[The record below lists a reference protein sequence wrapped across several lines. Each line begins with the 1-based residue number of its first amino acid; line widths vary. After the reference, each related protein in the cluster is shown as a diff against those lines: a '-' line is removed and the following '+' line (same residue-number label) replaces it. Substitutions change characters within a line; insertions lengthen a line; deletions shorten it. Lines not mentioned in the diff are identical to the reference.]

1 MIEDIVFK
9 NPEYFYIL
17 IGLLP
22 MIMWYIWKQRKIAPA
37 YTVSG
42 TEVFQSVNPGFRTY
56 LRHIPFILRIIIL
69 SLVTVALARPQS
81 FDSWQDTSIEGVDI
95 VISNDV
101 SISMLATD
109 FKPNRLE
116 VAKEVAKEFITKR
129 PYDRIGLVIFAGE
142 SLTQCPLTTD
152 HNNLTHLMDQI
163 DPKLLKDGTAIGMG
177 LATAVNRLRKSE
189 AVSKVIILL
198 TDGVN
203 NQGTISPKTAAEL
216 AKAENVKVYTIAV
229 GTNGARVMTP
239 YGAIKA
245 EVDEK
250 VLKEIAEM
258 TGGKYFLAR
267 DKNALSQIYTEI
279 DKLEKTELDVTEYQ
293 NSSEEFHWWLIAAG
307 ILFMLEILLRN
318 TYLAVMA

>member
-1 MIEDIVFK
+1 MNEDIVFK
-9 NPEYFYIL
+9 NPEYFYLL

-22 MIMWYIWKQRKIAPA
+22 LIGWYIWKQNKINPA
-37 YTVSG
+37 YKISG
-42 TEVFQSVNPGFRTY
+42 TEVFQSIKPGIRTY
-56 LRHIPFILRIIIL
+56 FRHVPFILRML
-69 SLVTVALARPQS
+69 TLTLVIVALARPQS

-116 VAKEVAKEFITKR
+116 VAKEVAKEFISKR

-152 HNNLTHLMDQI
+152 HNNLTHLMDQME
-163 DPKLLKDGTAIGMG
+163 PKLLKDGTAIGMG

-198 TDGVN
+198 TDGVS
-203 NQGTISPKTAAEL
+203 NQGTISPQTAAEL

-250 VLKEIAEM
+250 ILKEIAQM
-258 TGGKYFLAR
+258 TGGKYFLAK
-267 DKNALSQIYTEI
+267 DKEALTQIYAEI
-279 DKLEKTELDVTEYQ
+279 DQLEKTELDITEYQ
-293 NSSEEFHWWLIAAG
+293 NSSEEFHGWLIAAG
-307 ILFMLEILLRN
+307 ILFLLEILLRN
-318 TYLAVMA
+318 TFLAVLA